1 MKTMCMVLMA
11 FLRSQAV
18 KPTKRKEIVLNKT
31 TQLKHD
37 CQSRMP
43 AVNSKPRKYRK
54 PKRRIGQ
61 SEIVI
66 QKIFGIFV
74 LLCYI
79 YTSTIFPDEDG
90 LFYLL
95 LISIFFILYDKP
107 LVNF

>member
-1 MKTMCMVLMA
+1 MY
-11 FLRSQAV
+11 
-18 KPTKRKEIVLNKT
+18 KT
-31 TQLKHD
+31 TD
-37 CQSRMP
+37 CQSRIP

-54 PKRRIGQ
+54 PKSRIGQ
-61 SEIVI
+61 SEVVI

-79 YTSTIFPDEDG
+79 YTSMTFQDEDG

-107 LVNF
+107 LVNFDINHGGDDNDE